1 MLKVVPMWSSPINGL
16 VVALCL
22 GVTGLSAAEPAWVA
36 KPGPWGDL
44 QVRAVYL
51 EPPEN
56 ILAVVAKPSSVTR
69 WTFEQT
75 TVNGVRAIMEKA
87 GVSAPV
93 VERLLGPTQVVVSG
107 NNVVVLPKVD
117 DLVAMSQPARSALYL
132 ELAKSPA
139 NEYQRDPVFIHGG
152 DIDDWLAESDLG
164 KPQQEL
170 LRKLLW
176 RRGAALVF
184 SDIQA
189 LLTLSKGPEE
199 TAAVFRTITRVRSL
213 LVELRLPLK
222 EGRSAFID
230 YWSAGQLNA
239 ERTPFLVAIT
249 RRRAP
254 QEVDVT
260 QFLPTLARR
269 RVYTFPTAAM
279 GLKGRLPDC
288 HWTSLN
294 FFEEEPKDL
303 YLDSAKASEHLLND
317 YVAVDPP
324 YKFGDVLCFLEDGEG
339 LHTCV
344 QVADDIV
351 LTKNGESILAP
362 WTFMSLKDVDDI
374 YRRSENTRIQ
384 GYRLKGR

>member
-1 MLKVVPMWSSPINGL
+1 MSLRSSL
-16 VVALCL
+16 RFVLLFALSL
-22 GVTGLSAAEPAWVA
+22 GVVGVFAAEPAWVA
-36 KPGPWGDL
+36 KKGPWGEL
-44 QVRAVYL
+44 QVRTVYL

-56 ILAVVAKPSSVTR
+56 ILAIVSKPSSVTR

-75 TVNGVRAIMEKA
+75 TEKGVREIMEKA
-87 GVSAPV
+87 GLPAAVIG
-93 VERLLGPTQVVVSG
+93 RLLSPTQLVSSG
-107 NNVVVLPKVD
+107 NSLVVLPKVE
-117 DLVAMSQPARSALYL
+117 DLVVISQEARSALYA
-132 ELAKSPA
+132 ELAKSVA

-152 DIDDWLAESDLG
+152 DIDDWLAETELT
-164 KPQQEL
+164 KPQEEM

-176 RRGAALVF
+176 RRGSALVF

-189 LLTLSKGPEE
+189 LLTLAKNSDEI
-199 TAAVFRTITRVRSL
+199 AAVFRTITRIRSL
-213 LVELRLPLK
+213 LVELKLPLK
-222 EGRSAFID
+222 EGRAEFID
-230 YWSAGQLNA
+230 YWSAGSLNA
-239 ERTPFLVAIT
+239 ERAPFLVAIT

-254 QEVDVT
+254 QMIDIT

-303 YLDSAKASEHLLND
+303 YLDSAKASEHLLSG
-317 YVAVDPP
+317 YVAIDPP
-324 YKFGDVLCFLEDGEG
+324 FKFGDVLCFLDNGEG

-362 WTFMSLKDVDDI
+362 WTFMLLKDVEDV
-374 YRRSENTRIQ
+374 YRRSANTRVQ

>member
-1 MLKVVPMWSSPINGL
+1 MSLRSSL
-16 VVALCL
+16 RFVLLFALSL
-22 GVTGLSAAEPAWVA
+22 GVVGVFAAEPAWVA
-36 KPGPWGDL
+36 KKGPWGEL
-44 QVRAVYL
+44 QVRTVYL

-56 ILAVVAKPSSVTR
+56 ILAIVSKPSSVTR

-75 TVNGVRAIMEKA
+75 TEKGVREIMEKA
-87 GVSAPV
+87 GLPAAVIG
-93 VERLLGPTQVVVSG
+93 RLLSPTQLVSSG
-107 NNVVVLPKVD
+107 NSLVVLPKVE
-117 DLVAMSQPARSALYL
+117 DLVAISQEARSALYA
-132 ELAKSPA
+132 ELAKSVA

-152 DIDDWLAESDLG
+152 DIDDWLAETELT
-164 KPQQEL
+164 KPQEEM

-176 RRGAALVF
+176 RRGSALVF

-189 LLTLSKGPEE
+189 LLTLAKNSDEI
-199 TAAVFRTITRVRSL
+199 AAVFRTITRIRSL
-213 LVELRLPLK
+213 LVELKLPLK
-222 EGRSAFID
+222 EGRAEFID
-230 YWSAGQLNA
+230 YWSAGSLNA
-239 ERTPFLVAIT
+239 ERAPFLVAIT

-254 QEVDVT
+254 QMIDIT

-303 YLDSAKASEHLLND
+303 YLDSAKASEHLLSG
-317 YVAVDPP
+317 YVAIDPP
-324 YKFGDVLCFLEDGEG
+324 FKFGDVLCFLDNGEG

-362 WTFMSLKDVDDI
+362 WTFMLLKDVEDV
-374 YRRSENTRIQ
+374 YRRSANTRVQ
-384 GYRLKGR
+384 GYRLKGH

>member
-1 MLKVVPMWSSPINGL
+1 MSFRSSLRFALISAL
-16 VVALCL
+16 CVVAA
-22 GVTGLSAAEPAWVA
+22 GVFAAEPAWVA
-36 KPGPWGDL
+36 KPGPWGEL
-44 QVRAVYL
+44 QVRTVYL

-56 ILAVVAKPSSVTR
+56 ILAIVAKPTSVTR

-75 TVNGVRAIMEKA
+75 TEKGVREIMEKA
-87 GVSAPV
+87 GLPSAV
-93 VERLLGPTQVVVSG
+93 IGRLLSPTQVVASG
-107 NNVVVLPKVD
+107 NSVVVLPKVE
-117 DLVAMSQPARSALYL
+117 DLLALSQEARSALYA
-132 ELAKSPA
+132 ELAKSAA

-152 DIDDWLAESDLG
+152 DVEDWLAETEIT

-176 RRGAALVF
+176 RRGSALVF

-189 LLTLSKGPEE
+189 LLTLAKNSDEV
-199 TAAVFRTITRVRSL
+199 AAVFRTITRVRSL
-213 LVELRLPLK
+213 LVELKLPLK
-222 EGRSAFID
+222 EGRAEFID
-230 YWSAGQLNA
+230 YWSAGTLNA
-239 ERTPFLVAIT
+239 ERAPFLVAIT

-254 QEVDVT
+254 QMIDIT

-303 YLDSAKASEHLLND
+303 FLDSAKASEHLLSG
-317 YVAVDPP
+317 YVAIDPP
-324 YKFGDVLCFLEDGEG
+324 FKFGDVLCFLDNGEG

-362 WTFMSLKDVDDI
+362 WTFMSLKDLEEI
-374 YRRSENTRIQ
+374 YRRSANTRVQ

>member
-1 MLKVVPMWSSPINGL
+1 VSFRSSLRFALISAL
-16 VVALCL
+16 CVVAA
-22 GVTGLSAAEPAWVA
+22 GVFAAEPAWVA
-36 KPGPWGDL
+36 KPGPWGEL
-44 QVRAVYL
+44 QVRTVYL

-56 ILAVVAKPSSVTR
+56 ILAIVAKPTSVTR

-75 TVNGVRAIMEKA
+75 TEKGVREIMEKA
-87 GVSAPV
+87 GLPSAV
-93 VERLLGPTQVVVSG
+93 IGRLLSPTQVVASG
-107 NNVVVLPKVD
+107 NSVVVLPKVE
-117 DLVAMSQPARSALYL
+117 DLLAISQEARSALYA
-132 ELAKSPA
+132 ELAKSAA

-152 DIDDWLAESDLG
+152 DIEDWLAETEIA

-176 RRGAALVF
+176 RRGSAVVF

-189 LLTLSKGPEE
+189 LLTLAKNSDEV
-199 TAAVFRTITRVRSL
+199 AAVFRTITRVRSL
-213 LVELRLPLK
+213 LVELKLPLK
-222 EGRSAFID
+222 EGRAEFID
-230 YWSAGQLNA
+230 YWSAGTLNA
-239 ERTPFLVAIT
+239 ERAPFLVAIT

-254 QEVDVT
+254 QMIDIT

-303 YLDSAKASEHLLND
+303 FLDSAKASEHLLSG
-317 YVAVDPP
+317 YVAIDPP
-324 YKFGDVLCFLEDGEG
+324 FKFGDVLCFLDNGEG

-362 WTFMSLKDVDDI
+362 WTFMSLKDLEEI
-374 YRRSENTRIQ
+374 YRRSANTRVQ
-384 GYRLKGR
+384 GYRLKGH

>member
-1 MLKVVPMWSSPINGL
+1 MSLRPSLVFGL
-16 VVALCL
+16 VSVVCL
-22 GVTGLSAAEPAWVA
+22 GVLGLFSAEPVWVS

-44 QVRAVYL
+44 QMRTVYL

-56 ILAVVAKPSSVTR
+56 ILAIVAKPSSITR

-75 TVNGVRAIMEKA
+75 TEKGVRLTMEKA
-87 GVSAPV
+87 GLPSGLID
-93 VERLLGPTQVVVSG
+93 RLLGPTQIIASG
-107 NNVVVLPKVD
+107 NNVVVLPKVE
-117 DLVAMSQPARSALYL
+117 DLVEISQAARSALYL
-132 ELAKSPA
+132 ELAKSAA

-152 DIDDWLAESDLG
+152 DVDDWLADVEIS
-164 KPQQEL
+164 KPQQAM

-189 LLTLSKGPEE
+189 LLSLAKNSEE
-199 TAAVFRTITRVRSL
+199 VAAVFRTITRVRSL
-213 LVELRLPLK
+213 LVELKLPLK
-222 EGRSAFID
+222 DGRATFID
-230 YWSAGQLNA
+230 YWSAGTLNA
-239 ERTPFLVAIT
+239 ERAPFLVAIT

-254 QEVDVT
+254 QLIDIT

-303 YLDSAKASEHLLND
+303 YLDSAKASEYLLAD
-317 YVAVDPP
+317 YVAIDPP
-324 YKFGDVLCFLEDGEG
+324 FKFGDILCFLDKGEG

-362 WTFMSLKDVDDI
+362 WTLMPMKDVDDV
-374 YRRSENTRIQ
+374 YRRSPDTRVQ
-384 GYRLKGR
+384 GYRLKGH

>member
-1 MLKVVPMWSSPINGL
+1 VSFRSSLRFALISAL
-16 VVALCL
+16 CVVAA
-22 GVTGLSAAEPAWVA
+22 GVFAAEPAWVT
-36 KPGPWGDL
+36 KPGPWGEL
-44 QVRAVYL
+44 QVRTVYL

-56 ILAVVAKPSSVTR
+56 ILAIVAKPTSVTR

-75 TVNGVRAIMEKA
+75 TEKGVREIMEKA
-87 GVSAPV
+87 GLPSAV
-93 VERLLGPTQVVVSG
+93 IGRLLSPTQVVASG
-107 NNVVVLPKVD
+107 NSVVVLPKVE
-117 DLVAMSQPARSALYL
+117 DLLAISQEARSALYA
-132 ELAKSPA
+132 ELAKSAA

-152 DIDDWLAESDLG
+152 DIEDWLAETEIT

-176 RRGAALVF
+176 RRGSAMVF

-189 LLTLSKGPEE
+189 LLTLAKNSDEV
-199 TAAVFRTITRVRSL
+199 AAVFRTITRVRSL
-213 LVELRLPLK
+213 LVELKLPLK
-222 EGRSAFID
+222 EGRAEFIN
-230 YWSAGQLNA
+230 YWSAGTLNA
-239 ERTPFLVAIT
+239 ERAPFLVAIT

-254 QEVDVT
+254 QMIDIT

-303 YLDSAKASEHLLND
+303 FLDSAKASEHLLSG
-317 YVAVDPP
+317 YVAIDPP
-324 YKFGDVLCFLEDGEG
+324 FKFGDVLCFLDNGEG

-362 WTFMSLKDVDDI
+362 WTFMSLKDLEEI
-374 YRRSENTRIQ
+374 YRRSANTRVQ
-384 GYRLKGR
+384 GYRLKGH

>member
-1 MLKVVPMWSSPINGL
+1 M
-16 VVALCL
+16 ALCL
-22 GVTGLSAAEPAWVA
+22 GVAGLFSAEPVWVA

-44 QVRAVYL
+44 QVRTVYL

-56 ILAVVAKPSSVTR
+56 ILAVVSKPSSVTR

-75 TVNGVRAIMEKA
+75 TEKGVRAIMAKA
-87 GVSAPV
+87 GLTSALID
-93 VERLLGPTQVVVSG
+93 RLMGPTQVVASG
-107 NNVVVLPKVD
+107 NNVVVLPKVE
-117 DLVAMSQPARSALYL
+117 DLVAIGETARSALYA
-132 ELAKSPA
+132 ELAKSAA

-152 DIDDWLAESDLG
+152 DIDDWLAETEIT

-170 LRKLLW
+170 MRKLLW
-176 RRGAALVF
+176 RRGSAVVF

-189 LLTLSKGPEE
+189 LLTLTKDAGEI
-199 TAAVFRTITRVRSL
+199 AAVFRTITRVRSL
-213 LVELRLPLK
+213 LVELKLPLK
-222 EGRSAFID
+222 EGRTTFID
-230 YWSAGQLNA
+230 YWSAGSLNA
-239 ERTPFLVAIT
+239 ERVPFLAAIT

-254 QEVDVT
+254 QLIDVT

-294 FFEEEPKDL
+294 FFEEEAKDT
-303 YLDSAKASEHLLND
+303 YLDSGVASQHLLTA
-317 YVAVDPP
+317 YVAIDPP
-324 YKFGDVLCFLEDGEG
+324 YKFGDVLCFLDNGEG

-374 YRRSENTRIQ
+374 YRRSPDTRIQ

>member
-1 MLKVVPMWSSPINGL
+1 VSFRSSLRFALISAL
-16 VVALCL
+16 CVVAA
-22 GVTGLSAAEPAWVA
+22 GVFAAEPAWVA
-36 KPGPWGDL
+36 KPGPWGEL
-44 QVRAVYL
+44 QVRTVYL

-56 ILAVVAKPSSVTR
+56 ILAIVAKPTSVTR

-75 TVNGVRAIMEKA
+75 TEKGVRGIMEKA
-87 GVSAPV
+87 GLPSAV
-93 VERLLGPTQVVVSG
+93 IGRLLSPTQVVASG
-107 NNVVVLPKVD
+107 NSVVVLPKVE
-117 DLVAMSQPARSALYL
+117 DLLAISQEARSALYA
-132 ELAKSPA
+132 ELAKSAA

-152 DIDDWLAESDLG
+152 DIEDWLAETEIT

-176 RRGAALVF
+176 RRGSALVF

-189 LLTLSKGPEE
+189 LLTLAKNSDEV
-199 TAAVFRTITRVRSL
+199 AAVFRTITRVRSL
-213 LVELRLPLK
+213 LVELKLPLK
-222 EGRSAFID
+222 EGRAEFID
-230 YWSAGQLNA
+230 YWSAGTLNA
-239 ERTPFLVAIT
+239 ERAPFLVAIT

-254 QEVDVT
+254 QMIDIT

-303 YLDSAKASEHLLND
+303 FLDSAKASEHLLSG
-317 YVAVDPP
+317 YVAIDPP
-324 YKFGDVLCFLEDGEG
+324 FKFGDVLCFLDNGEG

-362 WTFMSLKDVDDI
+362 WTFMSLKDLEEI
-374 YRRSENTRIQ
+374 YRRSANTRVQ
-384 GYRLKGR
+384 GYRLKGH

>member
-1 MLKVVPMWSSPINGL
+1 VSFRSSLRFALISAL
-16 VVALCL
+16 CVVAA
-22 GVTGLSAAEPAWVA
+22 GVFAAEPAWVA
-36 KPGPWGDL
+36 KPGPWGEL
-44 QVRAVYL
+44 QVRTVYL

-56 ILAVVAKPSSVTR
+56 ILAIVAKPTSVTR

-75 TVNGVRAIMEKA
+75 TEKGVREIMEKA
-87 GVSAPV
+87 GLPSAV
-93 VERLLGPTQVVVSG
+93 IGRLLSPTQVVASG
-107 NNVVVLPKVD
+107 NSVVVLPKVE
-117 DLVAMSQPARSALYL
+117 DLLAISQEARSALYA
-132 ELAKSPA
+132 ELAKSAA

-152 DIDDWLAESDLG
+152 DIEDWLAETEIT

-176 RRGAALVF
+176 RRGSALVF

-189 LLTLSKGPEE
+189 LLTLAKKSDEV
-199 TAAVFRTITRVRSL
+199 AAVFRTITRVRSL
-213 LVELRLPLK
+213 LVELKLPLK
-222 EGRSAFID
+222 EGRAEFID
-230 YWSAGQLNA
+230 YWSAGTLNA
-239 ERTPFLVAIT
+239 ERAPFLVAIT

-254 QEVDVT
+254 QMIDIT

-303 YLDSAKASEHLLND
+303 FLDSAKASEHLLSG
-317 YVAVDPP
+317 YVAIDPP
-324 YKFGDVLCFLEDGEG
+324 FKFGDVLCFLDNGEG

-362 WTFMSLKDVDDI
+362 WTFMSLKDLEEI
-374 YRRSENTRIQ
+374 YRRSANTRVQ
-384 GYRLKGR
+384 GYRLKGH

>member
-1 MLKVVPMWSSPINGL
+1 VSFRSSLRFALISAL
-16 VVALCL
+16 CVVAA
-22 GVTGLSAAEPAWVA
+22 GVFAAEPAWVA
-36 KPGPWGDL
+36 KPGPWGEL
-44 QVRAVYL
+44 QVRTVYL

-56 ILAVVAKPSSVTR
+56 ILAIVAKPTSVTR

-75 TVNGVRAIMEKA
+75 TEKGVREIMEKA
-87 GVSAPV
+87 GLPSAV
-93 VERLLGPTQVVVSG
+93 IGRLLSPTQVVASG
-107 NNVVVLPKVD
+107 NSVVVLPKVE
-117 DLVAMSQPARSALYL
+117 DLLALSQEARSALYA
-132 ELAKSPA
+132 ELAKSAA

-152 DIDDWLAESDLG
+152 DVEDWLAETEIT

-176 RRGAALVF
+176 RRGSALVF

-189 LLTLSKGPEE
+189 LLTLAKNSDEV
-199 TAAVFRTITRVRSL
+199 AAVFRTITRVRSL
-213 LVELRLPLK
+213 LVELKLPLK
-222 EGRSAFID
+222 EGRAEFID
-230 YWSAGQLNA
+230 YWSAGTLNA
-239 ERTPFLVAIT
+239 ERAPFLVAIT

-254 QEVDVT
+254 QMIDIT

-303 YLDSAKASEHLLND
+303 FLDSAKASEHLLSG
-317 YVAVDPP
+317 YVAIDPP
-324 YKFGDVLCFLEDGEG
+324 FKFGDVLCFLDNGEG

-362 WTFMSLKDVDDI
+362 WTFMSLKDLEEI
-374 YRRSENTRIQ
+374 YRRSANTRVQ

>member
-1 MLKVVPMWSSPINGL
+1 VSFRSSLRFALISAL
-16 VVALCL
+16 CVVAA
-22 GVTGLSAAEPAWVA
+22 GVFAAEPAWVA
-36 KPGPWGDL
+36 KPGPWGEL
-44 QVRAVYL
+44 QVRTVYL

-56 ILAVVAKPSSVTR
+56 ILAIVAKPTSVTR

-75 TVNGVRAIMEKA
+75 TEKGVREIMEKA
-87 GVSAPV
+87 GLPSAV
-93 VERLLGPTQVVVSG
+93 IGRLLSPTQVVASG
-107 NNVVVLPKVD
+107 NSVVVLPKVE
-117 DLVAMSQPARSALYL
+117 DLLAISQEARSALYA
-132 ELAKSPA
+132 ELAKSAA

-152 DIDDWLAESDLG
+152 DIEDWLAETEIA

-176 RRGAALVF
+176 RRGSAVVF

-189 LLTLSKGPEE
+189 LLTLAKKSDEV
-199 TAAVFRTITRVRSL
+199 AAVFRTITRVRSL
-213 LVELRLPLK
+213 LVELKLPIK
-222 EGRSAFID
+222 EGRAEFID
-230 YWSAGQLNA
+230 YWSAGTLNA
-239 ERTPFLVAIT
+239 ERAPFLVAIT

-254 QEVDVT
+254 QMIDIT

-303 YLDSAKASEHLLND
+303 FLDSAKASEHLLSG
-317 YVAVDPP
+317 YVAIDPP
-324 YKFGDVLCFLEDGEG
+324 FKFGDVLCFLDNGEG

-362 WTFMSLKDVDDI
+362 WTFMSLKDLEEI
-374 YRRSENTRIQ
+374 YRRSANTRVQ
-384 GYRLKGR
+384 GYRLKGH

>member
-1 MLKVVPMWSSPINGL
+1 MSFRSSLRFALISAL
-16 VVALCL
+16 CVVAA
-22 GVTGLSAAEPAWVA
+22 GVFAAEPAWVA
-36 KPGPWGDL
+36 KPGPWGEL
-44 QVRAVYL
+44 QVRTVYL

-56 ILAVVAKPSSVTR
+56 ILAIVAKPTSVTR

-75 TVNGVRAIMEKA
+75 TEKGVREIMEKA
-87 GVSAPV
+87 GLPSAV
-93 VERLLGPTQVVVSG
+93 IGRLLSPTQVVASG
-107 NNVVVLPKVD
+107 NSVVVLPKVE
-117 DLVAMSQPARSALYL
+117 DLLAISQEARSALYA
-132 ELAKSPA
+132 ELAKSAA

-152 DIDDWLAESDLG
+152 DIEDWLAETEIA

-176 RRGAALVF
+176 RRGSAVVF

-189 LLTLSKGPEE
+189 LLTLAKNSDEV
-199 TAAVFRTITRVRSL
+199 AAVFRTITRVRSL
-213 LVELRLPLK
+213 LVELKLPLK
-222 EGRSAFID
+222 EGRAEFID
-230 YWSAGQLNA
+230 YWSAGTLNA
-239 ERTPFLVAIT
+239 ERAPFLVAIT

-254 QEVDVT
+254 QMIDIT

-303 YLDSAKASEHLLND
+303 FLDSAKASEHLLSG
-317 YVAVDPP
+317 YVAIDPP
-324 YKFGDVLCFLEDGEG
+324 FKFGDVLCFLDNGEG

-362 WTFMSLKDVDDI
+362 WTFMSLKDLEEI
-374 YRRSENTRIQ
+374 YRRSANTRVQ
-384 GYRLKGR
+384 GYRLKGH

>member
-1 MLKVVPMWSSPINGL
+1 MSFRSSLRFALISAL
-16 VVALCL
+16 CVVAA
-22 GVTGLSAAEPAWVA
+22 GVFAAEPAWVA
-36 KPGPWGDL
+36 KPGPWGEL
-44 QVRAVYL
+44 QVRTVYL

-56 ILAVVAKPSSVTR
+56 ILAIVAKPTSVTR

-75 TVNGVRAIMEKA
+75 TEKGVREIMEKA
-87 GVSAPV
+87 GLPSAV
-93 VERLLGPTQVVVSG
+93 IGRLLSPTQVVASG
-107 NNVVVLPKVD
+107 NSVVVLPKVE
-117 DLVAMSQPARSALYL
+117 DLLAISQEARSALYA
-132 ELAKSPA
+132 ELAKSAA

-152 DIDDWLAESDLG
+152 DIEDWLAETEIA

-176 RRGAALVF
+176 RRGSAVVF

-189 LLTLSKGPEE
+189 LLTLAKNSDEV
-199 TAAVFRTITRVRSL
+199 AAVFRTITRVRSL
-213 LVELRLPLK
+213 LVELKLPIK
-222 EGRSAFID
+222 EGRAEFID
-230 YWSAGQLNA
+230 YWSAGTLNA
-239 ERTPFLVAIT
+239 ERAPFLVAIT

-254 QEVDVT
+254 QMIDIT

-303 YLDSAKASEHLLND
+303 FLDSAKASEHLLSG
-317 YVAVDPP
+317 YVAIDPP
-324 YKFGDVLCFLEDGEG
+324 FKFGDVLCFLDNGEG

-362 WTFMSLKDVDDI
+362 WTFMSLKDLEEI
-374 YRRSENTRIQ
+374 YRRSANTRVQ
-384 GYRLKGR
+384 GYRLKGH

>member
-1 MLKVVPMWSSPINGL
+1 MRSSPFIGL
-16 VVALCL
+16 VVVMCL
-22 GVTGLSAAEPAWVA
+22 GVISLFAAEPAWVA

-75 TVNGVRAIMEKA
+75 TINGVRSIMEKA
-87 GVSAPV
+87 GVETSLID
-93 VERLLGPTQVVVSG
+93 RLLGPTQVVVSG
-107 NNVVVLPKVD
+107 NNIVVLPKVE
-117 DLVAMSQPARSALYL
+117 DLVLMSQAARSALYL

-189 LLTLSKGPEE
+189 LLTLSSGPDEV
-199 TAAVFRTITRVRSL
+199 AAVFRTITRVRSL
-213 LVELRLPLK
+213 LVELSLPLK
-222 EGRSAFID
+222 EGRSTFID
-230 YWSAGQLNA
+230 YWSAGQLNS

-254 QEVDVT
+254 QTIDIT
-260 QFLPTLARR
+260 QLLPTLARR

-294 FFEEEPKDL
+294 FFEEEPKDV
-303 YLDSAKASEHLLND
+303 YLDSAKASEHLLTD
-317 YVAVDPP
+317 FVAVDPP
-324 YKFGDVLCFLEDGEG
+324 YRFGDVICFLERGEG

-344 QVADDIV
+344 QIADDIV

-362 WTFMSLKDVDDI
+362 WTFMLLKDVDDI
-374 YRRSENTRIQ
+374 YRRSADTRIQ

>member
-1 MLKVVPMWSSPINGL
+1 MPSRSSYFFAFILVLLCGASGL
-16 VVALCL
+16 F
-22 GVTGLSAAEPAWVA
+22 SAEPVWTA
-36 KPGPWGDL
+36 KRGPWGDL
-44 QVRAVYL
+44 QVRTVYL

-75 TVNGVRAIMEKA
+75 TEKGVRQIMEKA
-87 GVSAPV
+87 GLPADVID
-93 VERLLGPTQVVVSG
+93 RLLSPTQVVVSG
-107 NNVVVLPKVD
+107 NNVVVLPKVE
-117 DLVAMSQPARSALYL
+117 DLVAISQTARSALYL
-132 ELAKSPA
+132 ELAKSAA

-152 DIDDWLAESDLG
+152 DIDDWLAETEIT

-189 LLTLSKGPEE
+189 LLTLAKNSEE
-199 TAAVFRTITRVRSL
+199 IAAVFRTITRIRSL
-213 LVELRLPLK
+213 LVELKLPLND
-222 EGRSAFID
+222 GRATFID
-230 YWSAGQLNA
+230 YWSAGSLNA
-239 ERTPFLVAIT
+239 ERVPFLVAIT

-254 QEVDVT
+254 QLIDVT

-303 YLDSAKASEHLLND
+303 YLDSAKASEHLLSA
-317 YVAVDPP
+317 YVAIDPP
-324 YKFGDVLCFLEDGEG
+324 YKFGDVLCFLDRGEG

-344 QVADDIV
+344 QIADDIV

-362 WTFMSLKDVDDI
+362 WTFMPLKDVDDV
-374 YRRSENTRIQ
+374 YRRSADTRIQ
-384 GYRLKGR
+384 GYRLKGN

>member
-1 MLKVVPMWSSPINGL
+1 MSLPFALLI
-16 VVALCL
+16 ALCL
-22 GVTGLSAAEPAWVA
+22 GAGRLSSAEPVWVT

-44 QVRAVYL
+44 QVRTVYL

-75 TVNGVRAIMEKA
+75 TEKGVRVIMEKA
-87 GVSAPV
+87 GLASTLID
-93 VERLLGPTQVVVSG
+93 RLLGPTRVVSSG
-107 NNVVVLPKVD
+107 NNVVVLPKVA
-117 DLVAMSQPARSALYL
+117 DLEEISPPARSALYL

-152 DIDDWLAESDLG
+152 DIDDWLAEAEIT

-176 RRGAALVF
+176 RRGSALVF

-189 LLTLSKGPEE
+189 VLSLAKTSEE
-199 TAAVFRTITRVRSL
+199 IAAVFRTITRVRSL
-213 LVELRLPLK
+213 LVELKLPLK
-222 EGRSAFID
+222 DGRGTFID
-230 YWSAGQLNA
+230 YWSAGNLNA

-254 QEVDVT
+254 QLIDVT

-294 FFEEEPKDL
+294 FFEEEPNDL
-303 YLDSAKASEHLLND
+303 YLDTAKASEHLLSG

-324 YKFGDVLCFLEDGEG
+324 YKFGDVLCFLDNGEG

-374 YRRSENTRIQ
+374 YRRSAGTRIQ
-384 GYRLKGR
+384 GYRLKPR

>member
-1 MLKVVPMWSSPINGL
+1 LSFSFALLM
-16 VVALCL
+16 ALCL
-22 GVTGLSAAEPAWVA
+22 GAGRLSSVEPVWVA

-44 QVRAVYL
+44 QVRTVYL

-56 ILAVVAKPSSVTR
+56 ILAVVAKPSSVPR

-75 TVNGVRAIMEKA
+75 TEKGVRLTMEKA
-87 GVSAPV
+87 GLPSGLID
-93 VERLLGPTQVVVSG
+93 RLMGPTQVIASG
-107 NNVVVLPKVD
+107 NNVIVLPKVA
-117 DLVAMSQPARSALYL
+117 DLAEISQAARSALYL
-132 ELAKSPA
+132 ELAKSEA

-152 DIDDWLAESDLG
+152 DIDDWMADVEIS

-189 LLTLSKGPEE
+189 VLSLAKNSEE
-199 TAAVFRTITRVRSL
+199 VAAVFRAITRVRSL
-213 LVELRLPLK
+213 LVELKLPLK
-222 EGRSAFID
+222 EGRATFID
-230 YWSAGQLNA
+230 YWSAGTLNTD
-239 ERTPFLVAIT
+239 RTPFLVAIT

-254 QEVDVT
+254 QLIDIT

-279 GLKGRLPDC
+279 ALKGRLPDC

-303 YLDSAKASEHLLND
+303 YLDSAKASEHLLAD
-317 YVAVDPP
+317 YVAIDPP
-324 YKFGDVLCFLEDGEG
+324 FKFGDVLCFLDKGEG

-351 LTKNGESILAP
+351 LSKNGESILAP
-362 WTFMSLKDVDDI
+362 WTLMPMKDVDDV
-374 YRRSENTRIQ
+374 YRRSPDTRVQ
-384 GYRLKGR
+384 GYRLKKH

>member
-1 MLKVVPMWSSPINGL
+1 VSFRSSLRFALISAL
-16 VVALCL
+16 CVVAA
-22 GVTGLSAAEPAWVA
+22 GVFAAEPAWVA
-36 KPGPWGDL
+36 KPGPWGEL
-44 QVRAVYL
+44 QVRTVYL

-56 ILAVVAKPSSVTR
+56 ILAIVAKPTSVTR

-75 TVNGVRAIMEKA
+75 TEKGVREIMEKA
-87 GVSAPV
+87 GLPSAV
-93 VERLLGPTQVVVSG
+93 IGRLLSPTQVVASG
-107 NNVVVLPKVD
+107 NSVVVLPKVE
-117 DLVAMSQPARSALYL
+117 DLLAISQEARSALYA
-132 ELAKSPA
+132 ELAKSAA

-152 DIDDWLAESDLG
+152 DIEDWLAETEIT

-176 RRGAALVF
+176 RRGSALVF

-189 LLTLSKGPEE
+189 LLTLAKNSDEV
-199 TAAVFRTITRVRSL
+199 AAVFRTITRVRSL
-213 LVELRLPLK
+213 LVELKLPLK
-222 EGRSAFID
+222 EGRAEFIN
-230 YWSAGQLNA
+230 YWSAGTLNA
-239 ERTPFLVAIT
+239 ERAPFLVAIT

-254 QEVDVT
+254 QMIDIT

-303 YLDSAKASEHLLND
+303 FLDSAKASEHLLSG
-317 YVAVDPP
+317 YVAIDPP
-324 YKFGDVLCFLEDGEG
+324 FKFGDVLCFLDNGEG

-362 WTFMSLKDVDDI
+362 WTFMSLKDLEEI
-374 YRRSENTRIQ
+374 YRRSANTRVQ

>member
-1 MLKVVPMWSSPINGL
+1 VSFRSSLRFALISAL
-16 VVALCL
+16 CVVAA
-22 GVTGLSAAEPAWVA
+22 GVFAAEPAWVA
-36 KPGPWGDL
+36 KPGPWGEL
-44 QVRAVYL
+44 QVRTVYL

-56 ILAVVAKPSSVTR
+56 ILAIVAKPTSVTR

-75 TVNGVRAIMEKA
+75 TEKGVREIMEKA
-87 GVSAPV
+87 GLPSAV
-93 VERLLGPTQVVVSG
+93 IGRLLSPTQVVASG
-107 NNVVVLPKVD
+107 NSVVVLPKVE
-117 DLVAMSQPARSALYL
+117 DLLAISQEARSALYA
-132 ELAKSPA
+132 ELAKSAA

-152 DIDDWLAESDLG
+152 DIEDWLAETEIT

-176 RRGAALVF
+176 RRGSALVF

-189 LLTLSKGPEE
+189 LLTLAKNSDEV
-199 TAAVFRTITRVRSL
+199 AAVFRTITRVRSL
-213 LVELRLPLK
+213 LVELKLPLK
-222 EGRSAFID
+222 EGRAEFID
-230 YWSAGQLNA
+230 YWSAGTLNV
-239 ERTPFLVAIT
+239 ERAPFLVAIT

-254 QEVDVT
+254 QMIDIT

-303 YLDSAKASEHLLND
+303 FLDSAKASEHLLSG
-317 YVAVDPP
+317 YVAIDPP
-324 YKFGDVLCFLEDGEG
+324 FKFGDVLCFLDNGEG

-362 WTFMSLKDVDDI
+362 WTFMSLKDLEEI
-374 YRRSENTRIQ
+374 YRRSANTRVQ

>member
-1 MLKVVPMWSSPINGL
+1 VPSRSSSIFAL
-16 VVALCL
+16 VAALCL
-22 GVTGLSAAEPAWVA
+22 GASGLSSAEPVWVA

-44 QVRAVYL
+44 QVRTVYL

-75 TVNGVRAIMEKA
+75 TEKGVRATMEKA
-87 GVSAPV
+87 GLPSALV
-93 VERLLGPTQVVVSG
+93 DRLLGPTQVVASG
-107 NNVVVLPKVD
+107 NNVVVLPKVE
-117 DLVAMSQPARSALYL
+117 DLVAMTAASRSALYA
-132 ELAKSPA
+132 ELAKSSA

-152 DIDDWLAESDLG
+152 DIDDWLAETEIT

-170 LRKLLW
+170 MRKLLW
-176 RRGAALVF
+176 RRGSALVF

-189 LLTLSKGPEE
+189 LLSLAEGSEE
-199 TAAVFRTITRVRSL
+199 VAAVFRTITRVRSL
-213 LVELRLPLK
+213 LVELRLPLR
-222 EGRSAFID
+222 EGRATFVD
-230 YWSAGQLNA
+230 YWSAGNLNA
-239 ERTPFLVAIT
+239 ERVPFLVAVT

-254 QEVDVT
+254 QDIDVT

-269 RVYTFPTAAM
+269 RIYTFPTAAM

-303 YLDSAKASEHLLND
+303 YLDSAKASEHLLTD
-317 YVAVDPP
+317 YVAIDPP
-324 YKFGDVLCFLEDGEG
+324 YRFGDILCFLDDGEG

-362 WTFMSLKDVDDI
+362 WTFMPLKDVDDI
-374 YRRSENTRIQ
+374 YRRSPDTRIQ
-384 GYRLKGR
+384 GYRLKGH

>member
-1 MLKVVPMWSSPINGL
+1 MF
-16 VVALCL
+16 
-22 GVTGLSAAEPAWVA
+22 AAEPVWVA

-44 QVRAVYL
+44 QVRTVYL

-75 TVNGVRAIMEKA
+75 TEKGVRVIMEKA
-87 GVSAPV
+87 GLPSALV
-93 VERLLGPTQVVVSG
+93 DRLLGPTQVVSSG
-107 NNVVVLPKVD
+107 NNVVVLPKVE
-117 DLVAMSQPARSALYL
+117 DLVEISQAARSALYA
-132 ELAKSPA
+132 ELAKSEA

-152 DIDDWLAESDLG
+152 DIDDWLAETEIT

-176 RRGAALVF
+176 RRGSALVF

-189 LLTLSKGPEE
+189 LLSLAKNSEE
-199 TAAVFRTITRVRSL
+199 VAVVFRTITRVRSL
-213 LVELRLPLK
+213 LVELKLPLK
-222 EGRSAFID
+222 DGRATFID
-230 YWSAGQLNA
+230 YWSAGSLNA

-254 QEVDVT
+254 QMIDVT

-303 YLDSAKASEHLLND
+303 YLDSAKASEHLLAD
-317 YVAVDPP
+317 YVAIDPP
-324 YKFGDVLCFLEDGEG
+324 FKFGDVLCFLDNGEG

-374 YRRSENTRIQ
+374 YRRSADTRVQ
-384 GYRLKGR
+384 GYRLKGH

>member
-1 MLKVVPMWSSPINGL
+1 MSFRSSLSFAL

-22 GVTGLSAAEPAWVA
+22 GAVRLSSAEPVWVA

-44 QVRAVYL
+44 QVRTVYL

-75 TVNGVRAIMEKA
+75 TEKGVRATMEKA
-87 GVSAPV
+87 GLPSSLID
-93 VERLLGPTQVVVSG
+93 RLLGPTQVVASG
-107 NNVVVLPKVD
+107 NNVVVLPKVE
-117 DLVAMSQPARSALYL
+117 DLMAMTEASRSALYV
-132 ELAKSPA
+132 ELAKSST
-139 NEYQRDPVFIHGG
+139 NEYQHDPVFIHGG
-152 DIDDWLAESDLG
+152 DVDDWLAETEIT

-176 RRGAALVF
+176 RRGSALVF

-189 LLTLSKGPEE
+189 LLALAKNSEE
-199 TAAVFRTITRVRSL
+199 VAAVFRTITRVRSL
-213 LVELRLPLK
+213 LVELKLPLK
-222 EGRSAFID
+222 DGRATFID
-230 YWSAGQLNA
+230 YWSAGSLNA
-239 ERTPFLVAIT
+239 DRLPFLVAIT

-254 QEVDVT
+254 QMIDVT

-269 RVYTFPTAAM
+269 RVYTFPTTAM

-303 YLDSAKASEHLLND
+303 FLDSAKASEHLLAD
-317 YVAVDPP
+317 YVAIDPP
-324 YKFGDVLCFLEDGEG
+324 YKFGDILCFLDDGEG

-374 YRRSENTRIQ
+374 YRRSADTRVQ
-384 GYRLKGR
+384 GYRLKGH

>member
-1 MLKVVPMWSSPINGL
+1 VAFRSSLSFVFP
-16 VVALCL
+16 ALL
-22 GVTGLSAAEPAWVA
+22 AFAAAHLSAAEPLWVA

-44 QVRAVYL
+44 QVRTVYL

-56 ILAVVAKPSSVTR
+56 ILAVVAKPTSVTR

-75 TVNGVRAIMEKA
+75 TEKGVREVMEKA
-87 GVSAPV
+87 GVPAEV
-93 VERLLGPTQVVVSG
+93 VARLLGPTQVVASG
-107 NNVVVLPKVD
+107 NNVVVLPKVE
-117 DLVAMSQPARSALYL
+117 DLVALGEAARSALYA
-132 ELAKSPA
+132 ELAKSSA

-152 DIDDWLAESDLG
+152 DIDDWLAETEITKEQQDLM
-164 KPQQEL
+164 
-170 LRKLLW
+170 RKLLW
-176 RRGAALVF
+176 RRGSALVF

-189 LLTLSKGPEE
+189 LLTLSRSSEE
-199 TAAVFRTITRVRSL
+199 VAAVFRTITRVRSL
-213 LVELRLPLK
+213 LVELKLPLRD
-222 EGRSAFID
+222 GRATFVD
-230 YWSAGQLNA
+230 YWSAGALNA
-239 ERTPFLVAIT
+239 ERVPFLVAIT

-254 QEVDVT
+254 QMVDIT

-303 YLDSAKASEHLLND
+303 YLDSAKASEHLLAD
-317 YVAVDPP
+317 YVAIDPP
-324 YKFGDVLCFLEDGEG
+324 YKFGDVLCFLDKGEG

-374 YRRSENTRIQ
+374 YRRSADTRVQ
-384 GYRLKGR
+384 GYRLKGQ

>member
-1 MLKVVPMWSSPINGL
+1 M
-16 VVALCL
+16 ALCL
-22 GVTGLSAAEPAWVA
+22 GVAGLFAAEPAWVA

-44 QVRAVYL
+44 QVRTVYL

-56 ILAVVAKPSSVTR
+56 ILAVVSKPSSVTR

-75 TVNGVRAIMEKA
+75 TEKGVRAIMAKA
-87 GVSAPV
+87 GLTSALID
-93 VERLLGPTQVVVSG
+93 RLMGPTQVVASG
-107 NNVVVLPKVD
+107 NNVVVLPKVE
-117 DLVAMSQPARSALYL
+117 DLVAIGETARSALYV
-132 ELAKSPA
+132 ELAKSAA

-152 DIDDWLAESDLG
+152 DIDDWLAETEIT

-170 LRKLLW
+170 MRKLLW
-176 RRGAALVF
+176 RRGSAVVF

-189 LLTLSKGPEE
+189 LLTLTKDAGEV
-199 TAAVFRTITRVRSL
+199 AAVFRTITRVRSL
-213 LVELRLPLK
+213 LVELKLPLK
-222 EGRSAFID
+222 EGRASFID
-230 YWSAGQLNA
+230 YWSAGSLNA
-239 ERTPFLVAIT
+239 ERVPFLAAIT

-254 QEVDVT
+254 QLIDVT

-294 FFEEEPKDL
+294 FFEEEAKDT
-303 YLDSAKASEHLLND
+303 YLDSAVASQHLLTA
-317 YVAVDPP
+317 YAAIDPP
-324 YKFGDVLCFLEDGEG
+324 YKFGDVLCFLDNGEG

-374 YRRSENTRIQ
+374 YRRSPDTRIQ

>member
-1 MLKVVPMWSSPINGL
+1 VSFRSPIPLVLILALSLCAAGL
-16 VVALCL
+16 F
-22 GVTGLSAAEPAWVA
+22 SAEPVWVA

-44 QVRAVYL
+44 QVRTVYL

-75 TVNGVRAIMEKA
+75 TEKGVRATMEKA
-87 GVSAPV
+87 GLPSALV
-93 VERLLGPTQVVVSG
+93 DRLLGPTQVVASG
-107 NNVVVLPKVD
+107 NNVVVLPKVE
-117 DLVAMSQPARSALYL
+117 DLVAMTAASRSALYA
-132 ELAKSPA
+132 ELAKSSA

-152 DIDDWLAESDLG
+152 DIDDWLAETEIT

-170 LRKLLW
+170 MRKLLW
-176 RRGAALVF
+176 RRGSALVF

-189 LLTLSKGPEE
+189 LLSLAEGSEE
-199 TAAVFRTITRVRSL
+199 VAAVFRTITRVRSL
-213 LVELRLPLK
+213 LVELRLPLR
-222 EGRSAFID
+222 EGRATFVD
-230 YWSAGQLNA
+230 YWSAGNLNA
-239 ERTPFLVAIT
+239 ERVPFLVAVT

-254 QEVDVT
+254 QDIDVT

-269 RVYTFPTAAM
+269 RIYTFPTAAM

-303 YLDSAKASEHLLND
+303 YLDSAKASEHLLTD
-317 YVAVDPP
+317 YVAIDPP
-324 YKFGDVLCFLEDGEG
+324 YRFGDILCFLDDGEG

-362 WTFMSLKDVDDI
+362 WTFMPLKDVDDI
-374 YRRSENTRIQ
+374 YRRSPDTRIQ
-384 GYRLKGR
+384 GYRLKGH

>member
-1 MLKVVPMWSSPINGL
+1 MSFRSPIPLVLILALSLCAAGL
-16 VVALCL
+16 F
-22 GVTGLSAAEPAWVA
+22 SAEPVWVA

-44 QVRAVYL
+44 QVRTVYL

-56 ILAVVAKPSSVTR
+56 ILAVVAKPSAVTR

-75 TVNGVRAIMEKA
+75 TEKGVRATMEKA
-87 GVSAPV
+87 GLPSALV
-93 VERLLGPTQVVVSG
+93 DRLLGPTQVVSSG
-107 NNVVVLPKVD
+107 NNVVVLPKVE
-117 DLVAMSQPARSALYL
+117 DLVAMTEASRSALYA
-132 ELAKSPA
+132 ELAKSSA
-139 NEYQRDPVFIHGG
+139 NEYQRDPIFIHGG
-152 DIDDWLAESDLG
+152 DIDDWLAETDIT

-170 LRKLLW
+170 MRKLLW

-189 LLTLSKGPEE
+189 LLALAKDSKEV
-199 TAAVFRTITRVRSL
+199 AAVFRTITRIRSL
-213 LVELRLPLK
+213 LVELKLPLR
-222 EGRSAFID
+222 EGRATFVD
-230 YWSAGQLNA
+230 YWSAGNLNA
-239 ERTPFLVAIT
+239 ERVPFLVAVT

-254 QEVDVT
+254 QDIDIT

-303 YLDSAKASEHLLND
+303 YLDSAKASEHLLTD
-317 YVAVDPP
+317 YVAIDPP
-324 YKFGDVLCFLEDGEG
+324 YKFGDILCFLDDGEG

-362 WTFMSLKDVDDI
+362 WTFMPLKDVDDI
-374 YRRSENTRIQ
+374 YRRSADTRIQ

>member
-1 MLKVVPMWSSPINGL
+1 MSLRSSL
-16 VVALCL
+16 RFVLLFALSL
-22 GVTGLSAAEPAWVA
+22 GVVGVFAAEPAWVA
-36 KPGPWGDL
+36 KKGPWGEL
-44 QVRAVYL
+44 QVRTVYL

-56 ILAVVAKPSSVTR
+56 ILAIVSKPSSVTR

-75 TVNGVRAIMEKA
+75 TEKGVREIMDKA
-87 GVSAPV
+87 GLPAAVIG
-93 VERLLGPTQVVVSG
+93 RLLSPTQLVSSG
-107 NNVVVLPKVD
+107 NSLVVLPKVD
-117 DLVAMSQPARSALYL
+117 DLVAISQEARSALYA
-132 ELAKSPA
+132 ELAKSVA

-152 DIDDWLAESDLG
+152 DIDDWLAETELT
-164 KPQQEL
+164 KPQEEM

-176 RRGAALVF
+176 RRGSALVF

-189 LLTLSKGPEE
+189 LLTLAKNSDEI
-199 TAAVFRTITRVRSL
+199 AAVFRTITRIRSL
-213 LVELRLPLK
+213 LVELKLPLK
-222 EGRSAFID
+222 EGRAEFID
-230 YWSAGQLNA
+230 YWSAGSLNA
-239 ERTPFLVAIT
+239 ERAPFLVAIT

-254 QEVDVT
+254 QMIDIT

-303 YLDSAKASEHLLND
+303 YLDSAKASEHLLSG
-317 YVAVDPP
+317 YVAIDPP
-324 YKFGDVLCFLEDGEG
+324 FKFGDVLCFLDNGEG

-362 WTFMSLKDVDDI
+362 WTFMLLKDVEDV
-374 YRRSENTRIQ
+374 YRRSANTRVQ
-384 GYRLKGR
+384 GYRLKGH

>member
-1 MLKVVPMWSSPINGL
+1 MSSRSSRSFAL
-16 VVALCL
+16 VIALCL
-22 GVTGLSAAEPAWVA
+22 GAAGLFSVEPVWVT

-44 QVRAVYL
+44 LVRTVYL

-56 ILAVVAKPSSVTR
+56 ILAVVAKPTAVTR
-69 WTFEQT
+69 WTFGQT
-75 TVNGVRAIMEKA
+75 TEKGVRATMEKA
-87 GVSAPV
+87 GLPSGLID
-93 VERLLGPTQVVVSG
+93 RLLGPTQVIASG
-107 NNVVVLPKVD
+107 NNVIVLPKVA
-117 DLVAMSQPARSALYL
+117 DLVEISQSARSALYL
-132 ELAKSPA
+132 ELAKSEA
-139 NEYQRDPVFIHGG
+139 NEYQHDPVFIHGG
-152 DIDDWLAESDLG
+152 DIDDWLAEAEIS

-170 LRKLLW
+170 FRKLLW
-176 RRGAALVF
+176 RRGSALVF

-189 LLTLSKGPEE
+189 LLSLAKNSEE
-199 TAAVFRTITRVRSL
+199 VAAVFRTITRVRSL
-213 LVELRLPLK
+213 LVELKLPLK
-222 EGRSAFID
+222 DGRGTFID
-230 YWSAGQLNA
+230 YWSAGNLNA

-254 QEVDVT
+254 QLIDIT

-294 FFEEEPKDL
+294 FFEEEPNDQ
-303 YLDSAKASEHLLND
+303 YLDTAKASEHLLSG

-324 YKFGDVLCFLEDGEG
+324 FKFGDVLCFLDNGEG

-362 WTFMSLKDVDDI
+362 WTLMPLKDVDDV
-374 YRRSENTRIQ
+374 YRRSADTRIQ
-384 GYRLKGR
+384 GYRLKAR

>member
-1 MLKVVPMWSSPINGL
+1 MRSSPFIGI
-16 VVALCL
+16 VVVMCL
-22 GVTGLSAAEPAWVA
+22 GVISLFAAEPAWVT

-75 TVNGVRAIMEKA
+75 TINGVRTIMEKS
-87 GVSAPV
+87 GVEAPLID
-93 VERLLGPTQVVVSG
+93 RLLGPTQVVVSG
-107 NNVVVLPKVD
+107 NNVVVLPKVE
-117 DLVAMSQPARSALYL
+117 DLVLMSQTARSALYL

-189 LLTLSKGPEE
+189 LLTLSSGPDEV
-199 TAAVFRTITRVRSL
+199 AAVFRTITRVRSL
-213 LVELRLPLK
+213 LVELSLPLK
-222 EGRSAFID
+222 EGRSTFID
-230 YWSAGQLNA
+230 YWSAGQLNS

-254 QEVDVT
+254 QTIDIT
-260 QFLPTLARR
+260 QLLPTLARR
-269 RVYTFPTAAM
+269 RVYTFPTASM

-294 FFEEEPKDL
+294 FFEEEPKDV
-303 YLDSAKASEHLLND
+303 YLDSAKASEHLLTD
-317 YVAVDPP
+317 FVAVDPP
-324 YKFGDVLCFLEDGEG
+324 YKFGDVICFLERGEG

-344 QVADDIV
+344 QIADDIV

-362 WTFMSLKDVDDI
+362 WTFMLLKDVDDI
-374 YRRSENTRIQ
+374 YRRSADTRIQ